1 MKKTVLIPAFVS
13 LLLCASVGHTQ
24 IQSFE
29 FGPPLTNELVIPN
42 GKVIKIHSL
51 IGAAFSNVTD
61 AWNAWSSIGKAN
73 NGISIALASG
83 RTITLSPYSPVLGG
97 AHNSLAASFVS
108 SVNTASPNSPILIPG
123 PISISGTGDAA
134 ILLVYEVLDNSISL
148 INGQSPSQG
157 NSVVIPTSVAGDVDV
172 KLEQSADNVT
182 WTECLPGT
190 YNSSTVKRFFRLR
203 AVEK

>member
-1 MKKTVLIPAFVS
+1 MKKTILMLSIVS
-13 LLLCASVGHTQ
+13 SLVFISVGRAQ

-29 FGPPLTNELVIPN
+29 FGPPLTNELTVPN

-51 IGAAFSNVTD
+51 IGATYASLD
-61 AWNAWSSIGKAN
+61 QADRAYESIRKSTY
-73 NGISIALASG
+73 GISITLASG
-83 RTITLSPYSPVLGG
+83 RKITLSPYNPVVGG
-97 AHNSLAASFVS
+97 AHYYLGTSSVS
-108 SVNTASPNSPILIPG
+108 SVNTASPNSPLLIPG
-123 PISISGTGDAA
+123 PISISGTEAVV
-134 ILLVYEVLDNSISL
+134 LLVYEILDNSAASM
-148 INGQSPSQG
+148 NGQSPSQG

>member
-1 MKKTVLIPAFVS
+1 MKKTVLIPSFVF

-29 FGPPLTNELVIPN
+29 FGPPLTNELTVPN

-51 IGAAFSNVTD
+51 IGTAFANVVET
-61 AWNAWSSIGKAN
+61 WNSGSTINKAY
-73 NGISIALASG
+73 NGISISLASG
-83 RTITLSPYSPVLGG
+83 RTITLSPYSPAFGG
-97 AHNSLAASFVS
+97 AHYSLAASFVS

-123 PISISGTGDAA
+123 PITISGTGDAA
-134 ILLVYEVLDNSISL
+134 MLLVYEVLDNSFAS

-157 NSVVIPTSVAGDVDV
+157 SSVVIPTSVAGDVDV

>member
-1 MKKTVLIPAFVS
+1 MIRTVLIFIFGITAVS
-13 LLLCASVGHTQ
+13 ASLGHAQ

-29 FGPPLTNELVIPN
+29 FGPPLTNDLVVPN

-51 IGAAFSNVTD
+51 IGTANANVVET
-61 AWNAWSSIGKAN
+61 WNSGSTINKAY
-73 NGISIALASG
+73 NGISISLASG
-83 RTITLSPYSPVLGG
+83 RTITLSPYSPVFGG
-97 AHNSLAASFVS
+97 AHYSLAASFVS

-123 PISISGTGDAA
+123 PITLSGTGDAA
-134 ILLVYEVLDNSISL
+134 LLLVYEILDNSLSL
-148 INGQSPSQG
+148 VNGQSPSQG
-157 NSVVIPTSVAGDVDV
+157 SSVVIPTSVAGDVDV